1 MSHPSE
7 QISVDHVSIS
17 SISTFLYNALT
28 TMPQI
33 DVEQAKRDF
42 DRLLERASQGEEVV
56 ITKNNQPLARLTAPS
71 SFPKREKRQ
80 FGSVEGDI
88 WMSDDFDEPLDDV
101 RECME

>member
-1 MSHPSE
+1 
-7 QISVDHVSIS
+7 
-17 SISTFLYNALT
+17 
-28 TMPQI
+28 MPQI

-56 ITKNNQPLARLTAPS
+56 ITKNNQPLARLTPPS

-88 WMSDDFDEPLDDV
+88 WMSDDFDEPLDDF
-101 RECME
+101 REYME